1 MMKIFIVALPTAVLA
16 FAAGVWTGGV
26 LHPKQA
32 VAADAPLTIWP
43 LEMQRNMKTEDLPVQ
58 YMKGGDF
65 N

>member
-1 MMKIFIVALPTAVLA
+1 MKIIFVALSTAVLA

-32 VAADAPLTIWP
+32 VAADASPTIRP
-43 LEMQRNMKTEDLPVQ
+43 LEMERNMKTDDLPVQ
-58 YMKGGDF
+58 NF

>member
-1 MMKIFIVALPTAVLA
+1 MIKIIFVALPTAVLA

-58 YMKGGDF
+58 YMRGGDF

>member
-1 MMKIFIVALPTAVLA
+1 MMKIIIVALPAAVLA

>member
-1 MMKIFIVALPTAVLA
+1 MMKIIIVALPTAVLA
-16 FAAGVWTGGV
+16 FAAGVWAGAA

-58 YMKGGDF
+58 YMKDGDF